1 MQDLAQEIESACSPE
16 GGCGSDELY
25 ALMVLG
31 DDMMPEFLDGAV
43 IVIDPSGQP
52 ADGKY
57 VVAEVDGEYTFRQ
70 LVIEGSDYYLRSLK
84 EPELRQPLAM
94 GRVAIK
100 GVVVQQNG
108 PTRRRKDRKH
118 YTYGE

>member
-1 MQDLAQEIESACSPE
+1 MQDMAQEIESACSPE

-25 ALMVLG
+25 ALMVMG
-31 DDMMPEFLDGAV
+31 DDMMPEFKDGAI

-57 VVAEVDGEYTFRQ
+57 VVAEVEGEYTFRQ
-70 LVIEGSDYYLRSLK
+70 LVVEEQDFYLRSLK
-84 EPELRQPLAM
+84 QPELKEALVM
-94 GRVAIK
+94 GREAIK

-108 PTRRRKDRKH
+108 PSRRRKDRKH
-118 YTYGE
+118 YTYGV

>member
-16 GGCGSDELY
+16 GGCGSDELF
-25 ALMVLG
+25 ALMVMG
-31 DDMMPEFLDGAV
+31 DEMMPEFEDGAI

-52 ADGKY
+52 ADGKF
-57 VVAEVDGEYTFRQ
+57 VVAELEEEYTFRQ
-70 LVIEGSDYYLRSLK
+70 LVIEEQVYYLRSLK
-84 EPELRQPLAM
+84 QPERKELLPR
-94 GRVAIK
+94 GRLAIK